1 MKLFSITSAM
11 KNGTNI
17 ISKEIQLMVENGTI
31 KLIFEKCLEMKSSFV
46 LGLKLKPKTSKFVGY
61 AGESKDESKRIAWAA
76 RTCI

>member
-31 KLIFEKCLEMKSSFV
+31 KLIFGNVWK
-46 LGLKLKPKTSKFVGY
+46 
-61 AGESKDESKRIAWAA
+61 
-76 RTCI
+76 